1 MVSKFAREG
10 HWLRISTTEFV
21 AIMAMLVA
29 TVAISIDG
37 MLPALT
43 IIADEL
49 TPLRPNNAQMVLSS
63 FVAGMAVGTLIVGP
77 LSDSYGRKPII
88 YYGASLHILTSAVC
102 ILSQSF
108 EVILISRFLQGVG
121 ASAPRVVAQALV
133 RDFYQGREMARI
145 SSFIMIIFA
154 LVPAIAP
161 LLGSFVMLAFH
172 WRAIFFMFIGFVAI
186 STIWMGLRID
196 ESIPTEKRIE
206 LNLKHLS
213 LAFSEILSN
222 PMIITSIITLVFAYG
237 VLFVG
242 IFLIQPVFE
251 QVFERSDTFPYWFA
265 AIALLAASSSYVNA
279 QLVRRLGMRMLTNIA
294 FRAQACFSAL
304 IFLIFWLGYFEV
316 QFGFF
321 CFLFWMFTIFFQA
334 GLTMGNLTALAMEPV
349 GHIAGTAAS
358 LISSIATIG
367 SVLLA
372 AGVGQFFDGT
382 PTAMIAG
389 VALLASLGA
398 ISSHQLKFYERV
410 SG

>member
-1 MVSKFAREG
+1 M
-10 HWLRISTTEFV
+10 RISTTEFV

-49 TPLRPNNAQMVLSS
+49 TPLRPNNAQMILSS

-88 YYGASLHILTSAVC
+88 YYGASLYILTSAVC
-102 ILSQSF
+102 ILSQSL
-108 EVILISRFLQGVG
+108 EVILIARFLQGAG

-161 LLGSFVMLAFH
+161 LMGSFVMLVFQ
-172 WRAIFFMFIGFVAI
+172 WRTIFFMFIAFVAI

-196 ESIPTEKRIE
+196 ESVTNEKRIE
-206 LNLKHLS
+206 FSFKHLG
-213 LAFSEILSN
+213 LAFREVLSN
-222 PMIITSIITLVFAYG
+222 PMIITAIVTLVFAYS

-251 QVFERSDTFPYWFA
+251 QVFERSETFPYWFA
-265 AIALLAASSSYVNA
+265 SIALLAASSSYVNA
-279 QLVRRLGMRMLTNIA
+279 KLVRKLGMRMLTSIA
-294 FRAQACFSAL
+294 FRAQVCFSAL
-304 IFLIFWLGYFEV
+304 VFLVYWLGYFGG

-321 CFLFWMFTIFFQA
+321 CFLFWMFSIFFQA

-358 LISSIATIG
+358 LVSAIATIG

-372 AGVGQFFDGT
+372 AIVGQFFDGT
-382 PTAMIAG
+382 PAAMIAG
-389 VALLASLGA
+389 VALFATLGA
-398 ISSHQLKFYERV
+398 ISSHRLKRYDRA
-410 SG
+410 SKL

>member
-1 MVSKFAREG
+1 M
-10 HWLRISTTEFV
+10 
-21 AIMAMLVA
+21 
-29 TVAISIDG
+29 
-37 MLPALT
+37 
-43 IIADEL
+43 
-49 TPLRPNNAQMVLSS
+49 
-63 FVAGMAVGTLIVGP
+63 
-77 LSDSYGRKPII
+77 
-88 YYGASLHILTSAVC
+88 
-102 ILSQSF
+102 
-108 EVILISRFLQGVG
+108 ILISRFLQGVG

-196 ESIPTEKRIE
+196 ESIPIEKRIE
-206 LNLKHLS
+206 FNLKHLS
-213 LAFSEILSN
+213 LAFSEVLSN

-304 IFLIFWLGYFEV
+304 IFLVFWLGYFEV

-382 PTAMIAG
+382 PTAMIVG

-398 ISSHQLKFYERV
+398 ISSHQLIFLSVFLGNKKLILLELYSKKVAFLPPTTI
-410 SG
+410 SKLKL

>member
-1 MVSKFAREG
+1 M
-10 HWLRISTTEFV
+10 RISTAEFV

-37 MLPALT
+37 MLPALS

-49 TPLRPNNAQMVLSS
+49 TPLRPNNAQMILSF
-63 FVAGMAVGTLIVGP
+63 FVAGMAAGTLIVGP
-77 LSDSYGRKPII
+77 LSDSFGRKRII
-88 YYGASLHILTSAVC
+88 YYGASLYIFSSAVC
-102 ILSQSF
+102 VLSPSL

-133 RDFYQGREMARI
+133 RDFYKGREMARI

-161 LLGSFVMLAFH
+161 LLGSFVMLAFN
-172 WRAIFFMFIGFVAI
+172 WRFIFLMFIAFVAV
-186 STIWMGLRID
+186 STMWMAFRID
-196 ESIPTEKRIE
+196 ESVTKEKRIE
-206 LNLKHLS
+206 FNLKQVA
-213 LAFSEILSN
+213 LAFKEVLSN
-222 PMIITSIITLVFAYG
+222 QMIFTSIITLVFAYG
-237 VLFVG
+237 ILFIG

-251 QVFERSDTFPYWFA
+251 QVFNRAATFPYWFA
-265 AIALLAASSSYVNA
+265 TIALLAASSSYVNA
-279 QLVRRLGMRMLTNIA
+279 RLVRKLGMRMLTRIA
-294 FRAQACFSAL
+294 FRAQVCFSAL
-304 IFLIFWLGYFEV
+304 VFLVYWLGYFEG

-321 CFLFWMFTIFFQA
+321 CFLFWMFSIFFQA

-358 LISSIATIG
+358 LVSAIATIG

-372 AGVGQFFDGT
+372 AIVGQFFDGT

-389 VALLASLGA
+389 VALFATLGA
-398 ISSHQLKFYERV
+398 TSSHRLNRYDRASKL
-410 SG
+410 